1 MADEL
6 NLNDVEVSSRAI
18 KSYTLQWHYPTNTH
32 QISVQLDD
40 GSWQLLT
47 VNDPLEFIAIT
58 TMLQKGPVYLSNAGL
73 LEYRGEVPQE

>member
-6 NLNDVEVSSRAI
+6 NFTDVEVAPRAI

-32 QISVQLDD
+32 QISVQLEDS
-40 GSWQLLT
+40 SWHLLT

-58 TMLQKGPVYLSNAGL
+58 TMLQKGPVYLSSSGL
-73 LEYRGEVPQE
+73 LEYRGDVPQE